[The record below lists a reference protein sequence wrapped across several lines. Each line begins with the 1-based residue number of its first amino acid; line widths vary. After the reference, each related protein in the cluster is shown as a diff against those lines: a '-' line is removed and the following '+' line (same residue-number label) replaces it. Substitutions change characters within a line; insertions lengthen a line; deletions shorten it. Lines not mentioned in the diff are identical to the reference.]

1 MKGHQNMNMNF
12 DPQLYRDDELER
24 FTLRISHNQKEK
36 LAKIAQA
43 ENVSLNSL
51 IISCI
56 TFALDNYNKTNSKK

>member
-1 MKGHQNMNMNF
+1 MNINF

-36 LAKIAQA
+36 LAQIAQD

-56 TFALDNYNKTNSKK
+56 TFALDNYNKTKNKK

>member
-1 MKGHQNMNMNF
+1 MNINF

-36 LAKIAQA
+36 LAQIAQD

-56 TFALDNYNKTNSKK
+56 TFALDNYNKTKSKK